1 MKHTFCADLSREQND
16 PLAGSAAHAER
27 NLLIS
32 WPRAKWLRKLRHASD
47 MNDTLKQ
54 TLDDIADSGL
64 RINLIQQ
71 PGMDKH
77 QHQVFLMPE
86 RRRFLIARHHLEDF
100 LSALQTGNSLAE
112 WEQPPLETDLLLCCT
127 HGTKDKCCAK
137 YGYQTYKALAQTIAD
152 HQLPFEAWESSHLGG
167 CRLAASLILLP
178 KARKY
183 GRITPAQALPFLQA
197 EANGQRYLPG
207 YRGGS
212 QFTPAQ
218 QCAEL
223 AALNHLSTQLSTDQ
237 HQPQLT
243 LLDDSGSEQE
253 RLIRWQWQWGNTQ
266 GQLSV
271 RCQATTIMRI
281 DTCADL
287 EKGPMESTVWRVAE
301 EHYGC
306 FNRLSLSNKQ

>member
-1 MKHTFCADLSREQND
+1 MKHTFCADLSREQSD
-16 PLAGSAAHAER
+16 PLAGSAAHAEL

-100 LSALQTGNSLAE
+100 LSALQAGNSLAE
-112 WEQPPLETDLLLCCT
+112 WEQPPLEKDLLLCCT
-127 HGTKDKCCAK
+127 LGTKDKCCAK
-137 YGYQTYKALAQTIAD
+137 YGYQTYKALAQTVAD
-152 HQLPFEAWESSHLGG
+152 HQLPFEVWESSHLGG
-167 CRLAASLILLP
+167 CR
-178 KARKY
+178 
-183 GRITPAQALPFLQA
+183 
-197 EANGQRYLPG
+197 
-207 YRGGS
+207 GS
-212 QFTPAQ
+212 SQLTPAQ
-218 QCAEL
+218 QYAEL
-223 AALNHLSTQLSTDQ
+223 AALTHLSTQLSTDQ

-253 RLIRWQWQWGNTQ
+253 RLIRWQWQRGNTQ

-271 RCQATTIMRI
+271 RCQAITIMRI

-287 EKGPMESTVWRVAE
+287 EKGPTESTVWHITQV
-301 EHYGC
+301 
-306 FNRLSLSNKQ
+306 S